1 MKISQVVVL
10 IALLH
15 AGVAEARFGK
25 KGSGGSTSS
34 SSSGG
39 GQSTH
44 AAVPVDSPGSSS
56 SSSSSS
62 GTAFR
67 PTRRLGYFSGA
78 FVPNYGYGFAPVA
91 AYPVL
96 IDPEQE
102 ESEETSVRA
111 TAGLEF
117 LYFTNQLRGYALGLS
132 AMVEFDRIGAS
143 VSGQHLNVAADDGTI
158 ADDTLQQLSVRLSY
172 ALLVGSRGRLRAEL
186 GADTIFAADVVV
198 AGPTIGFS
206 GTLWVAG
213 PVAFEGSIY
222 GSVYPFMQLDSRLG
236 LVVGMGSLGLRLG
249 WRTQF
254 LDDLGAVDG
263 VSHQDVFMG
272 PYAGLGFTF

>member
-1 MKISQVVVL
+1 MRISQVVVL
-10 IALLH
+10 IASLH

-25 KGSGGSTSS
+25 KGSGGSSS
-34 SSSGG
+34 SSSGGG

-56 SSSSSS
+56 SSSP

-117 LYFTNQLRGYALGLS
+117 LYFTNQLRGYALGLG

-143 VSGQHLNVAADDGTI
+143 VSGQHLSVATDDGSVG
-158 ADDTLQQLSVRLSY
+158 DDTLQQLSVRVSY
-172 ALLVGSRGRLRAEL
+172 ALLVGSRGRLRAEA

-213 PVAFEGSIY
+213 PVAFEGSLS
-222 GSVYPFMQLDSRLG
+222 GSVYPFVQVDARLG
-236 LVVGMGSLGLRLG
+236 VVVGMGSLGLRLG
-249 WRTQF
+249 FRTQF
-254 LDDLGAVDG
+254 LDDLGVVDG
-263 VSHQDVFMG
+263 VSHQDLFMG